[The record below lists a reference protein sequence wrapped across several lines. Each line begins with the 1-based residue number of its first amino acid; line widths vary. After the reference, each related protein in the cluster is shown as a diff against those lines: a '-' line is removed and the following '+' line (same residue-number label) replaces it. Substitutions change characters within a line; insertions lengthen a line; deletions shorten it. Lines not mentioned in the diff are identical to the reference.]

1 MEHIVEDEDTL
12 LNALAVMYPHSSNST
27 LRKMLTE
34 GRVTVDGASIYK
46 AKEIVQKGGLIKVIS
61 RVEANKISPHP
72 KGEKHSSKLLILHE
86 DKEVLVVI
94 KPAGLLSVATNKL
107 EDDTLHSRCVDYLMS
122 KSKRAWCHIVHRL
135 DRDTSGVMV
144 LAKETESKNYL
155 QSQFAKRSVERIY
168 HALVE
173 GKPSESEGTDVS
185 WIYEDKNLNVKRVKS
200 SFRGAREAI
209 THWTLEN
216 QRGYFSLLKIKIET
230 GRRHQIRMAM
240 KNLGCP
246 VVGDIL
252 HGAKTNSFNRIC
264 LHASALSFNHP
275 RTNETVRFE
284 SLAPFITH

>member
-1 MEHIVEDEDTL
+1 MKHTVENEDNL
-12 LNALAVMYPHSSNST
+12 LNILSKMFPQSSNSK

-34 GRVTVDGASIYK
+34 GRVNVDGTLIYK
-46 AKEIVQKGGLIKVIS
+46 AKATLQKGNQIKIID
-61 RVEANKISPHP
+61 RAEAIKKSPHP

-86 DKEVLVVI
+86 DNEILVVV

-107 EDDTLHSRCVDYLMS
+107 ENDTLHSRCVDYLKN

-135 DRDTSGVMV
+135 DRETSGIMV
-144 LAKETESKNYL
+144 LAKEAESKNHL
-155 QSQFAKRSVERIY
+155 QSQFVTRSVERIY

-173 GKPSESEGTDVS
+173 GKPSGTEGTDKS

-209 THWTLEN
+209 THWQFEDEKES
-216 QRGYFSLLKIKIET
+216 YSLLKINIET

-246 VVGDIL
+246 VVGDFL
-252 HGAKTNSFNRIC
+252 HGANTNPFNRIC

-275 RTNETVRFE
+275 RTNENVRFE
-284 SLAPFITH
+284 SLAPF